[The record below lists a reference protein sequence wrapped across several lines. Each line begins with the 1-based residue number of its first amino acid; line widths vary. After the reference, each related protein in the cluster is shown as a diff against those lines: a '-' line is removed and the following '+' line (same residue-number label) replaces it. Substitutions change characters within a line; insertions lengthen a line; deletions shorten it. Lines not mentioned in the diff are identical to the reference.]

1 MNKKKLIILIDE
13 PELSMSVEWQ
23 EALLTDI
30 AECEKVSHVT
40 AMTHSPFIFKNLSK
54 NTTDLEL

>member
-1 MNKKKLIILIDE
+1 
-13 PELSMSVEWQ
+13 MSVEWQ